1 MFSVTVLLWI
11 SRLIVL
17 CIFPALQLWDA
28 TTSQAFAYYNEHE
41 ERAWS
46 VDFSLIDPARFASGS
61 DDCSVKLWNMTEV
74 CMIVSPFIVLAG
86 YLLQCC
92 FLGNL
97 KFLKGLG
104 TLVLHLLEALE
115 KEFERGIL

>member
-1 MFSVTVLLWI
+1 MLYI

-17 CIFPALQLWDA
+17 CVISALQLWDA
-28 TTSQAFAYYNEHE
+28 STSQAFAYYNEHE

-74 CMIVSPFIVLAG
+74 CMIVAPFIVLAG
-86 YLLQCC
+86 NLLPCC

-97 KFLKGLG
+97 KFLKVLG
-104 TLVLHLLEALE
+104 WNPFCAVLYFMVYL
-115 KEFERGIL
+115 